1 MNDVCLN
8 RVQKEGQLIEE
19 FGDDVEMKDKIL
31 I

>member
-1 MNDVCLN
+1 MNDVSLN

-19 FGDDVEMKDKIL
+19 FGGDVEMKDKIL